1 LKEVPTTW
9 DETVFIDG
17 YPGKYSVI
25 ARRHGQKWYVAGTN
39 AEKTAKELKL
49 KLPMLAG
56 QSAIIYNDKDTRE
69 TYTTS
74 VKVSKKG
81 ELSITIQPNG
91 GFVLTN

>member
-1 LKEVPTTW
+1 LKTIPTTW

-25 ARRHGQKWYVAGTN
+25 ARRHGQKWYVAGVN
-39 AEKTAKELKL
+39 AEKTAKTLKL
-49 KLPMLAG
+49 NLRMLVG
-56 QSAIIYNDKDTRE
+56 QSVTIYNDKADKE

-74 VKVSKKG
+74 VKVSEKG

-91 GFVLTN
+91 GFVLTK